1 MASNDLSPACFF
13 IIIVISF
20 FFFFNINST
29 QAINI
34 QEQKTEKVEAS
45 SYYVCIQALVYKL
58 SCCLPLLVKGFSE
71 EKVMP
76 I

>member
-1 MASNDLSPACFF
+1 MASNDISPACFF
-13 IIIVISF
+13 IIIVIRF
-20 FFFFNINST
+20 FFYINST

-34 QEQKTEKVEAS
+34 REQKTEKVDAS
-45 SYYVCIQALVYKL
+45 SYYACIQALVHKL
-58 SCCLPLLVKGFSE
+58 SCCLPLLVKGFFE